1 MNVRVCVCVC
11 GLSEGADWLQ
21 PPTQKFKGR
30 LPSVPVGSP
39 LSARLTTCLLSSRC
53 VLNKT
58 LRRGGLMF
66 MLSQGF
72 PEAQVVTVL
81 LQHFWPRRVKLSCI
95 DLLVHHHHGVEL
107 SFPRPQWTCSW
118 LGLSRGHPASK
129 MAPVSSCQCGQPV
142 TSTHHLFK
150 QECVAN
156 QYSSMSVQEI

>member
-1 MNVRVCVCVC
+1 MKDFFRFDFGDGSELEGAGLDNCFNVFVKGELWIEYDSKVSSSGNLCACVSVCVCVCVC

-39 LSARLTTCLLSSRC
+39 LSARITTCLMSSRC

-58 LRRGGLMF
+58 LRRVGLMF

-72 PEAQVVTVL
+72 PEAQVVR
-81 LQHFWPRRVKLSCI
+81 QVKLSCI
-95 DLLVHHHHGVEL
+95 DLLVHHQFYVVEL

-118 LGLSRGHPASK
+118 
-129 MAPVSSCQCGQPV
+129 
-142 TSTHHLFK
+142 
-150 QECVAN
+150 
-156 QYSSMSVQEI
+156 